1 MAIIDDFKTRFP
13 GFDTTEVDTYLPAQI
28 EIYPCFYGGLYEDC
42 GAEIILNLLAH
53 MLTQETS
60 AGSGALKDEA
70 SKSVGSVS
78 VSYGLATNSERG
90 LWFRSTKYGMRYLLL
105 TMHNRGGFFV

>member
-1 MAIIDDFKTRFP
+1 MTVIEDFKTRFP
-13 GFDTTEVDTYLPAQI
+13 EFDTTEVDTYLPTQI

-42 GAEIILNLLAH
+42 GVEIILNLLAH
-53 MLTQETS
+53 MLTQETADGVES
-60 AGSGALKDEA
+60 LKSEN

-78 VSYGLATNSERG
+78 VSYGLETKSERG

-105 TMHNRGGFFV
+105 TRYNHGGQFV